1 MMKKVLN
8 PSISERKKVFFKI
21 DNFSTNFFADKEV
34 KSFVLL
40 FFVVKFVLNFCEA
53 YLKAFCSYGTNFV
66 PPTLMSPVFVP
77 PIFVPLDIC
86 VITT

>member
-8 PSISERKKVFFKI
+8 PSISEGKKVFFKI
-21 DNFSTNFFADKEV
+21 DNFSTIFFADKEA

-40 FFVVKFVLNFCEA
+40 FFVVKFVLNFCEV
-53 YLKAFCSYGTNFV
+53 YLKAFHSDGTNFIRPTSV
-66 PPTLMSPVFVP
+66 PPMFVP